1 MYVIED
7 QLERLHLQLMFRT
20 AEEKGC
26 FHPIRPM
33 DECPGCKKQMVLK
46 VEEGLYV
53 CADCHTTR
61 RYVNVMDEHKDTE
74 LHAQDAFVN
83 HALRTRKV

>member
-1 MYVIED
+1 MYSIDE
-7 QLERLHLQLMFRT
+7 QLESIRLALLFRSP
-20 AEEKGC
+20 EDSRY
-26 FHPIRPM
+26 FPDQRPM
-33 DECPGCKKQMVLK
+33 DECPECKKQMVLK

-61 RYVNVMDEHKDTE
+61 RYVNVMEEHKDTE